1 MKCLLVILI
10 VVWLI
15 MSVNAHAVN
24 DSDVSPNISQLA
36 VTICAIYSRDARKVA
51 TSAEAAIIRH
61 MKRHEKISNP
71 TPEQMIRF
79 LNRNKNHMLCGDTNY
94 MVESFR
100 HGAYDELFNILFYE
114 KLLVEDE
121 DLYVDINAI
130 SYTGGQHPTDRNKHN
145 QEPETV
151 LDYMYR
157 EVNREARGEKARG
170 EIQYLIEMFE
180 EYFNGKRYSELT
192 DAEKATAARYIN

>member
-1 MKCLLVILI
+1 MKCLLVILT

-15 MSVNAHAVN
+15 TSVSAHADN
-24 DSDVSPNISQLA
+24 DRNVSPNINQLA
-36 VTICAIYSRDARKVA
+36 ETICAIYLRDARKVA

-79 LNRNKNHMLCGDTNY
+79 LNRNKNHMLCGNTNY
-94 MVESFR
+94 MVESFS

-121 DLYVDINAI
+121 ALYVDINAI
-130 SYTGGQHPTDRNKHN
+130 SYTRPPTGN
-145 QEPETV
+145 EPETV

-157 EVNREARGEKARG
+157 RLEAKILPQRQKK
-170 EIQYLIEMFE
+170 EIQDLIDF
-180 EYFNGKRYSELT
+180 FVSDLNGKRYIELT
-192 DAEKATAARYIN
+192 DAEKAAAARFGN